1 MTVICL
7 TTSLCHVESDE
18 SEFGQIVTMCQCL
31 SRKDKELYPDTK
43 VKLISSNLCSLSLCR
58 STEPKQR
65 QAVLGWLGQS
75 RHGEMQRYR
84 RLPPTHK
91 VRTMPI
97 WMNARVT
104 NLKWYLM
111 FPSHYVGGFRTGRN
125 TTKQSQIRSQVQ
137 RSPLLTRGDFAP
149 RSN

>member
-1 MTVICL
+1 M
-7 TTSLCHVESDE
+7 
-18 SEFGQIVTMCQCL
+18 
-31 SRKDKELYPDTK
+31 
-43 VKLISSNLCSLSLCR
+43 KLISSNLCSLSLCR

-75 RHGEMQRYR
+75 RHGEMRRYR

-97 WMNARVT
+97 RMNARVT
-104 NLKWYLM
+104 NLQCYRM

-149 RSN
+149 RSNYFRALREMPSTTPCQVASGATTDMHANLIVKDVS